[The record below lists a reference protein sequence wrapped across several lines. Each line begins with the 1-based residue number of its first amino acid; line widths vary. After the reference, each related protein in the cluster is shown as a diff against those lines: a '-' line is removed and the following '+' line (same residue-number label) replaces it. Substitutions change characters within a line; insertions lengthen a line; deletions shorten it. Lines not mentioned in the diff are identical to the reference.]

1 MYLNIRLTLAT
12 IYIYKSMG
20 LHIHDC
26 IISPG
31 SFLINFNTNIL
42 FLKLIN
48 FQDTWLQLST

>member
-12 IYIYKSMG
+12 IYIYKSMV

-42 FLKLIN
+42 FLILIN